1 MPGTT
6 VGISLNLGY
15 AGKVSRNPMNKI
27 GSRFVKSILNI
38 NGVETQPSI
47 PFGNAVVLNGDNSVS
62 LFGATGAG
70 VSAPTA
76 ANFIGIAIAEVK
88 NVMTFSLGANNAAGA
103 YEPTV
108 PCDVLELGS
117 ATVFVTEGTYTA
129 GGALWIVSVAGTSH
143 VVGDFVATATP
154 ADGSTTIAL
163 TNVKLTT
170 GKVDANGVAEVTI
183 LTQVNP

>member
-6 VGISLNLGY
+6 IGITLNLGY
-15 AGKVSRNPMNKI
+15 AGKVSRNPYNKI
-27 GSRFVKSILNI
+27 GARFVKSILNI

-47 PFGNAVVLNGDNSVS
+47 PFGSAVVLNTDNSVS

-70 VSAPTA
+70 VSTPTA
-76 ANFIGIAIAEVK
+76 ANFVGIAVAEVK
-88 NVMTFSLGANNAAGA
+88 NVMTFGFGANNAPGA

-108 PCDVLELGS
+108 PADILEIGS
-117 ATVFVTEGTYTA
+117 ATVFVTEGTYAA
-129 GGALWIVSVAGTSH
+129 GGALWLVSVAGTSH
-143 VVGDFVATATP
+143 NVGDFVATATP
-154 ADGSTTIAL
+154 ADGSTTVAL

-170 GKVDANGVAEVTI
+170 GKVDANGIAEVTI